1 MARNE
6 NVVNTIWDDLDH
18 LGDDAFMLYI
28 WSFTNTKCGMA
39 GMYPVTRRKLIEGRF
54 DEARLTAALAELEA
68 DDKLFYTD
76 GVLWNKARVSNLS
89 GYGDGKLSE
98 FIAKSIAKD
107 LRSISPSNPLLAQFI
122 ERYGSHPK
130 LEGLLTPFRP
140 SGEGLSSQSQSQ
152 MGRGS
157 SEGLETLTWQGQGRG
172 QGQGLGSEGVGGENN
187 HDGVGAPSSD
197 ETARRVCSILQGG
210 IDGLSHNDHGRPWRR
225 PEHSTIS
232 TLIADVDPG
241 LAEKVARDVREI
253 VQAQDR
259 APNVTKLFEKKLG
272 DHLAEVREAVR
283 GALADVGEEEPC
295 L

>member
-1 MARNE
+1 VARNE

-18 LGDDAFMLYI
+18 LGDDAFMLYV

-54 DEARLTAALAELEA
+54 DDARLDAALAELEA
-68 DDKLFYTD
+68 DDKLFYVD

-89 GYGDGKLSE
+89 GYEDGKLSE
-98 FIAKSIAKD
+98 FIARAIAKD
-107 LRSISPSNPLLAQFI
+107 LRSIPPSNPLLSQFL

-130 LEGLLTPFRP
+130 LEGPLTPFRP
-140 SGEGLSSQSQSQ
+140 SGDPLNPQSSSQI
-152 MGRGS
+152 GRPS

-172 QGQGLGSEGVGGENN
+172 QGQCLDSEVVEGENN
-187 HDGVGAPSSD
+187 NDGAD
-197 ETARRVCSILQGG
+197 EIARRVCSILQGG
-210 IDGLSHNDHGRPWRR
+210 IDGLSHNDHGRPWRS
-225 PEHSTIS
+225 PEHSTIAG
-232 TLIADVDPG
+232 LITDVDSG

-253 VQAQDR
+253 VQSQDR

-283 GALADVGEEEPC
+283 GALADVGEGEPC
-295 L
+295 R

>member
-18 LGDDAFMLYI
+18 LGDDAFMLYV

-54 DEARLTAALAELEA
+54 DGARLDAALAELEA
-68 DDKLFYTD
+68 DDKLFYVD

-89 GYGDGKLSE
+89 GYKEGKLSE

-107 LRSISPSNPLLAQFI
+107 LRSITPSNPLLAQFI
-122 ERYGSHPK
+122 ERYGNHPK
-130 LEGLLTPFRP
+130 LEGLLTPLRP
-140 SGEGLSSQSQSQ
+140 SREGLPSQSQSQ
-152 MGRGS
+152 TGRGS

-172 QGQGLGSEGVGGENN
+172 QGQGLGNGVVEGENGN
-187 HDGVGAPSSD
+187 DGVGTP
-197 ETARRVCSILQGG
+197 EEVARRVCSILQGG
-210 IDGLSHNDHGRPWRR
+210 IDGLSHNDHGRPWRA
-225 PEHSTIS
+225 PERSTIEG
-232 TLIADVDPG
+232 LVADVDPR

-253 VQAQDR
+253 VQSQDR
-259 APNVTKLFEKKLG
+259 APNVTGLFRKKLS
-272 DHLAEVREAVR
+272 DHLDEVRDAVR
-283 GALADVGEEEPC
+283 GALADVGEGEPC

>member
-54 DEARLTAALAELEA
+54 DEERLAAALAELAA
-68 DDKLFYTD
+68 DDKLFYID

-89 GYGDGKLSE
+89 GFKDGRLSE
-98 FIAKSIAKD
+98 HIAKSIAKD

-140 SGEGLSSQSQSQ
+140 SPDPLNPQSSSQT
-152 MGRGS
+152 GRPS
-157 SEGLETLTWQGQGRG
+157 SEGLETLPWQGRGRG
-172 QGQGLGSEGVGGENN
+172 QGQGLGSEVVEENN
-187 HDGVGAPSSD
+187 NDGVGTPVPSSN
-197 ETARRVCSILQGG
+197 EVAERVCSLLQGG
-210 IDGLSHNDHGRPWRR
+210 VDSLDINDRGRPWPGPKLPAIVRLVAGVN
-225 PEHSTIS
+225 PTV
-232 TLIADVDPG
+232 AD
-241 LAEKVARDVREI
+241 EVARDVREI
-253 VQAQDR
+253 VQSQDK
-259 APNVTKLFEKKLG
+259 APNVTGLFEKKLRERIR
-272 DHLAEVREAVR
+272 DEARDSLAS
-283 GALADVGEEEPC
+283 VGEGETCP
-295 L
+295 